1 MKIMKDGWCLVG
13 LHEGSCGLWEWSN
26 GEKIV
31 FSQQGGAFLSML
43 SCFLTRN
50 DVFLEMKMS
59 SAWEQEKHKGLSS
72 GEEKM
77 SRQGFMRGGGFGW
90 TRLESGAKSKK
101 MRFSFVF

>member
-59 SAWEQEKHKGLSS
+59 SAWEQEKHKD
-72 GEEKM
+72 
-77 SRQGFMRGGGFGW
+77 
-90 TRLESGAKSKK
+90 
-101 MRFSFVF
+101 